1 MEDLIEYLK
10 SKLKNLNDIYFR
22 ELNIKGKKVYIVFS
36 DALVDSNLVS
46 NYVVRSIVEI
56 ITNEPVDERKNTLK
70 DKIEEKIGINTSNI
84 DLEDYIAINKVK
96 KLDKEKDNL
105 FTYILSDKFNFL

>member
-1 MEDLIEYLK
+1 MKDLIEYLK

-56 ITNEPVDERKNTLK
+56 
-70 DKIEEKIGINTSNI
+70 
-84 DLEDYIAINKVK
+84 
-96 KLDKEKDNL
+96 KLL
-105 FTYILSDKFNFL
+105 LVFFLRIVILIMWQV